1 MRFPRLNFIRFLRAG
16 AFFGYVMAAVIIQ
29 AAQGGFSA
37 TLSADQKDSVGISTL
52 TADECAALDQL
63 VAAEVAL
70 ARKENSVEY
79 ESTFVA
85 RRTDEQRKQAG
96 LDRLTPDQ
104 LTTLNGL
111 VANAVAASPK
121 PKERPRIKDSEVF
134 SAVRKPEV
142 HGEFSLTYG
151 RTSGGG
157 DFRAASMWVDYF
169 DPNSGLAIGIGV
181 SRSSGKGL
189 YGFCPDYYPGFGYGG
204 YGYGGGLGF
213 YGSPFR
219 NFGRDDL
226 YDNDSRIYG
235 MSADWDS
242 SYYRGFR
249 RR

>member
-1 MRFPRLNFIRFLRAG
+1 MLFLRLNSARFWRACLLVG
-16 AFFGYVMAAVIIQ
+16 CAMLAAVAQ

-37 TLSADQKDSVGISTL
+37 TLSAEQKDSVGISAL
-52 TADECAALDQL
+52 TADECTALDQL

-70 ARKENSVEY
+70 ARKENSAEF

-85 RRTDEQRKQAG
+85 RRTDEQRRQAG

-104 LTTLNGL
+104 LTKLNGL

-121 PKERPRIKDSEVF
+121 PKERPRIKDSDVF
-134 SAVRKPEV
+134 SAAKKPEV

-169 DPNSGLAIGIGV
+169 DPNTGLAIGIGI
-181 SRSSGKGL
+181 SRSRGTGL
-189 YGFCPDYYPGFGYGG
+189 YGFCPDYYPG

-226 YDNDSRIYG
+226 YENDSRIYG
-235 MSADWDS
+235 LAADWDS